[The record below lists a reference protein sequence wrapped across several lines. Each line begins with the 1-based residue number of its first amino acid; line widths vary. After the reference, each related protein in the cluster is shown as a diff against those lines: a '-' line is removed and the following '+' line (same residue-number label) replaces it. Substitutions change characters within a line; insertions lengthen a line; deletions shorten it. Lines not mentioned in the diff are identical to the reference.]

1 MAFWT
6 WIKMGSDTKRFG
18 IVAIRYLLSPRSPSW
33 TFRGLYRTISEEQKL
48 WNNLWLGVSNQYID
62 WNTKYLS
69 WNLRRKSNLVILWIT
84 FDIPIF
90 GKKRDPLPDGSLL
103 AVDRSL
109 FSVVNSEIVQM
120 YHHEHCKT
128 GQIGV
133 VAVLKHKP
141 TGKRLIVA
149 TTHLAF
155 NPYRGDWKLKQS
167 IHLIAEIT
175 KQIELSGDSRNAFPE
190 VQIF

>member
-1 MAFWT
+1 
-6 WIKMGSDTKRFG
+6 
-18 IVAIRYLLSPRSPSW
+18 
-33 TFRGLYRTISEEQKL
+33 
-48 WNNLWLGVSNQYID
+48 
-62 WNTKYLS
+62 
-69 WNLRRKSNLVILWIT
+69 
-84 FDIPIF
+84 
-90 GKKRDPLPDGSLL
+90 
-103 AVDRSL
+103 
-109 FSVVNSEIVQM
+109 M

-175 KQIELSGDSRNAFPE
+175 KQIELSGDSRNAFFQSKNRSNIPILQTYSFTVVVLRE
-190 VQIF
+190 KRVKVSL

>member
-1 MAFWT
+1 M
-6 WIKMGSDTKRFG
+6 
-18 IVAIRYLLSPRSPSW
+18 
-33 TFRGLYRTISEEQKL
+33 
-48 WNNLWLGVSNQYID
+48 
-62 WNTKYLS
+62 
-69 WNLRRKSNLVILWIT
+69 
-84 FDIPIF
+84 
-90 GKKRDPLPDGSLL
+90 PDGSLL

-109 FSVVNSEIVQM
+109 FSVVNSEVVQM

-175 KQIELSGDSRNAFPE
+175 KQIELSGDSRNAFPNTKFNLSKSE
-190 VQIF
+190 NGCSFKLQQLLVVGNT

>member
-1 MAFWT
+1 M
-6 WIKMGSDTKRFG
+6 
-18 IVAIRYLLSPRSPSW
+18 
-33 TFRGLYRTISEEQKL
+33 
-48 WNNLWLGVSNQYID
+48 
-62 WNTKYLS
+62 
-69 WNLRRKSNLVILWIT
+69 
-84 FDIPIF
+84 
-90 GKKRDPLPDGSLL
+90 PDGSLL

-190 VQIF
+190 IQIFEPPLKTRKWRLFVPELLK